1 MQANARSDGSE
12 ERGED
17 SESVHQNMDA
27 PFLITHHTFTVLS
40 STFFST
46 HASTSWLVCLRNQ
59 SRSSSGMQNFFHILS
74 AWLFPPVHRP
84 NVDFWSHMTRKVC
97 RGTVLGGSRLPC
109 LQDCHCSWAS
119 GCHVFRLR
127 SSPPTAW
134 EKAVQR
140 ESCHSLLPSSWW
152 VTVLT
157 ARLTGAGYK
166 VPCG

>member
-74 AWLFPPVHRP
+74 AWLFPQY
-84 NVDFWSHMTRKVC
+84 
-97 RGTVLGGSRLPC
+97 TVPTWTSGVIWLGKYAVALSWVAPGSPAYRTVIAPG
-109 LQDCHCSWAS
+109 LQDAMSS
-119 GCHVFRLR
+119 GFGALLQLPGRR
-127 SSPPTAW
+127 QYRG
-134 EKAVQR
+134 KAVTVCFHHLG
-140 ESCHSLLPSSWW
+140 ESQCWLP
-152 VTVLT
+152 
-157 ARLTGAGYK
+157 G
-166 VPCG
+166 